1 MTELSLT
8 VNRRIN
14 APAQKVFDA
23 WLDPKMLARFMIPGE
38 GGSVPK
44 AETDAKVGGRFHIVM
59 MSGGEEIPHSGTY
72 KSIDP
77 HKQIVFSWESP
88 FSADGSMVTLNFKPA
103 GEAPRT
109 LSWCTKN
116 SPASR
121 AATATRAAGPPFSPS
136 LPKRLHK
143 RLRLTQ
149 IRAPRGPRAG
159 SCRLPAGPAATG
171 RHATWTVCAAHR
183 A

>member
-59 MSGGEEIPHSGTY
+59 KPGGEEIPHEGTY
-72 KSIDP
+72 KTIDP
-77 HKQIVFSWESP
+77 HRQIVFSWESP
-88 FSADGSMVTLNFKPA
+88 FSVDGSMVTLNFKPA
-103 GEAPRT
+103 GANATDLE
-109 LSWCTKN
+109 LVHEKF
-116 SPASR
+116 ASEQSR
-121 AATATRAAGPPFSPS
+121 DGHTGGWTAILDKLAETFA
-136 LPKRLHK
+136 
-143 RLRLTQ
+143 
-149 IRAPRGPRAG
+149 
-159 SCRLPAGPAATG
+159 
-171 RHATWTVCAAHR
+171 
-183 A
+183 